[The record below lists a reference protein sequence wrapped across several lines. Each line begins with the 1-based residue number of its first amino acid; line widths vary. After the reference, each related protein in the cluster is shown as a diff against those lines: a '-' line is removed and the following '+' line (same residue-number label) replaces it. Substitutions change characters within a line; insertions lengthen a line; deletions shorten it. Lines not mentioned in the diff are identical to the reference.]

1 MTMAVTTKE
10 AEHPLAR
17 LLRLARPGPRE
28 PDPVTAAD
36 RFRWFLRGIGQVFIT
51 AGVVVLLFCVYEL
64 EITNLYT
71 ATQQKALDNTLTKQ
85 WDQPVAPTAPVP
97 QLAAYD
103 RGKGIARLYFPTL
116 GKDQVHVVVE
126 GVGHE
131 DLKKGPGHYPGTD
144 LPGQVGNVV
153 ISGHRTTYGAPFNR
167 VDELHPGDAIVV
179 ETQAFFYTYK
189 VTALTVVAP
198 DALGETDHVPN
209 QPRTVPTQRL
219 LTLTT
224 CNPKYSARTRLIV
237 RALLATTLAKGPGIV
252 APALG
257 GP

>member
-1 MTMAVTTKE
+1 MTAS
-10 AEHPLAR
+10 
-17 LLRLARPGPRE
+17 
-28 PDPVTAAD
+28 D
-36 RFRWFLRGIGQVFIT
+36 RFRWFLRGIGQVLIT

-64 EITNLYT
+64 KVTNLYT
-71 ATQQKALDNTLTKQ
+71 AQEQKTLDKTLTKQ
-85 WDQPVAPTAPVP
+85 WAVPVSPSAPVQ

-103 RGKGIARLYFPTL
+103 QGKGIARLYFPTL

-126 GVGHE
+126 GIGYE

-144 LPGQVGNVV
+144 LPGQIGNAV

-167 VDELHPGDAIVV
+167 VDELRKGDPIVI
-179 ETQAFFYTYK
+179 ETQSFFYTYS
-189 VTALTVVAP
+189 VLALTVVQP

-209 QPRTVPTQRL
+209 NPKAVASQRL

-237 RALLATTLAKGPGIV
+237 RAVLSATLVKGPGVIP
-252 APALG
+252 PALRAA
-257 GP
+257 